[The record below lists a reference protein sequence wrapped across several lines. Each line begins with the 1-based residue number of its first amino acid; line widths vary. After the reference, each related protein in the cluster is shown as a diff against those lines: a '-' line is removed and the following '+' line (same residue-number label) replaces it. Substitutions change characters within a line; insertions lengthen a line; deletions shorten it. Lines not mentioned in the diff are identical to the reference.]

1 MLTGNEAFT
10 LTSSEIELFSTPIMS
25 AETSDSKNPILSVIG
40 NVFLFLVP
48 LSLVVMLGIVGFAF
62 IGGMK
67 ETKVE
72 DAPVAAAATA
82 APAAPPADGAAAPAP
97 APAAPAAG
105 AEVASAPA
113 PVGGGAAIDPE
124 VMALGKASYA
134 MCAACHGPD
143 GAGLK
148 VGPALMAPSL
158 IGSKILLGDPDLSL
172 LVTLKGI
179 AKENMDYMGMMASL
193 AAGLDDQKM
202 AAVLTYTR
210 NEWGNSAPPVTV
222 EQAAA
227 ARAKF
232 ADVNAPAG
240 VKRGE
245 IEAIVNAH
253 K

>member
-1 MLTGNEAFT
+1 MLPCKEAFT
-10 LTSSEIELFSTPIMS
+10 LTSSEIGLFSNQIMS
-25 AETSDSKNPILSVIG
+25 AESSDSKNPILSGIG

-48 LSLVVMLGIVGFAF
+48 VSLIVMMGIVGVAF

-67 ETKVE
+67 RPTVV
-72 DAPVAAAATA
+72 DAPVAATA
-82 APAAPPADGAAAPAP
+82 AAPAAAPAP
-97 APAAPAAG
+97 ADGAAVPAPAG

-113 PVGGGAAIDPE
+113 PAGGGAALDPE
-124 VMALGKASYA
+124 MMALGKASYA

-143 GAGLK
+143 GAGIK

-227 ARAKF
+227 ARAKY
-232 ADVNAPAG
+232 AGVNAPAG
-240 VKRGE
+240 VKRAE

>member
-1 MLTGNEAFT
+1 MLLCEEAFT

-25 AETSDSKNPILSVIG
+25 ADTSDSKNPILSFIG
-40 NVFLFLVP
+40 NAFLFLVP
-48 LSLVVMLGIVGFAF
+48 VSLIVMMGIVGVAF

-67 ETKVE
+67 KPTVA
-72 DAPVAAAATA
+72 DAPVATTATA
-82 APAAPPADGAAAPAP
+82 PAPADGAAAPA
-97 APAAPAAG
+97 AAG

-113 PVGGGAAIDPE
+113 PAGGGAAIDPE